1 MKSILN
7 KSQLDP
13 KDRLFLSHLA
23 AWKNTQALERLKTV
37 QRGIEYDV
45 NLSGW
50 WIERGSTAHSL
61 ANLLGFTLYD
71 PRIGPTPKNPRPE
84 RNIWNQT

>member
-1 MKSILN
+1 MID
-7 KSQLDP
+7 QTGRDQ
-13 KDRLFLSHLA
+13 LFLSHLQ
-23 AWKNTQALERLKTV
+23 AWRDTSALERLKTV
-37 QRGIEYDV
+37 ERGIEYDI

-61 ANLLGFTLYD
+61 ANLLGFSLYD
-71 PRIGPTPKNPRPE
+71 PRVGPTIKNPRPE

>member
-1 MKSILN
+1 MMD
-7 KSQLDP
+7 QTGRDQ
-13 KDRLFLSHLA
+13 LFLSSLA
-23 AWKNTQALERLKTV
+23 AWRDTQALERLRTV
-37 QRGIEYDV
+37 QRGIEYDI

-61 ANLLGFTLYD
+61 ANLLGFELYD
-71 PRIGPTPKNPRPE
+71 PRVGPTTKTPRPE